1 MFAIKDNRKE
11 KLFKP
16 WRVVFAF
23 IATVICCGIL
33 GLVSLYLATSTY
45 SVEMFVSYLKN
56 PYILLL
62 NMAPPLILS
71 VLFFLLFNRA
81 VWSFLA
87 TTLLVAVPT
96 VIHYYKLALRG
107 DALIFAD
114 MSLALESA
122 KMLESYDLFMDMR
135 LWTGLGIFAFCTLF
149 LALFAKGR
157 FKRKAPRLTS
167 AVCILLASLLLVPA
181 YTSDDIY
188 NTKTEN
194 VSLIN
199 RWSDNQQYISK
210 GFVYPFLHS
219 VKSSFSPAPEG
230 YNEEEAKE
238 ILSSYTDEI
247 IPADKQINIVCVMLE
262 AYTDLSRF
270 ESLRFTEDVFAKYH
284 ELEKI
289 GYSGRLITDIFAG
302 DTKVSEREF
311 LTGYPYARLDDFV
324 SKSNSYVWYLRSN
337 GYETT
342 GSHPSYA
349 WFYNRQNINKNL
361 GFESYLFSEN
371 YYKEIT
377 EVDITYDM
385 KFFPLLRDL
394 YLERDRSRPY
404 FSFSIN
410 YQGHGP
416 YETNTENYPYPYLE
430 NPGVSLTDERMINN
444 YLNSIKGTTEHL
456 YTFANDMLATEE
468 PLVLVFFGD
477 HLPSMDIGGR
487 VLSAYGVNLDTST
500 NEGFE
505 NYYGTQY
512 LIIANDAAKKISGN
526 SFVGKGETISVAF
539 LMNKVF
545 ELCGYKG
552 SAYMQFTSDIASRT
566 PVIHRYDDMSE
577 GDRRLFDC
585 VSYYYRKNF
594 SYN

>member
-1 MFAIKDNRKE
+1 MFATREDPKAKFH
-11 KLFKP
+11 KA
-16 WRVVFAF
+16 WRIVFAF
-23 IATVICCGIL
+23 VFTVLFSAAIGF
-33 GLVSLYLATSTY
+33 VSLYLATSNF
-45 SVEMFVSYLKN
+45 SIEMFVSYLKN

-62 NMAPPLILS
+62 NMAPPVILS
-71 VLFFLLFNRA
+71 ALFFLLTNRA
-81 VWSFLA
+81 IWSFLL
-87 TTLLVAVPT
+87 TTAFIAAPT

-122 KMLESYDLFMDMR
+122 KMLETYSLFMDAR

-149 LALFAKGR
+149 LAIFARGR
-157 FKRKAPRLTS
+157 FKRKAPRLIA
-167 AVCILLASLLLVPA
+167 AVCILLASVLLVPFYA
-181 YTSDDIY
+181 SDDIY
-188 NTKTEN
+188 NVKTEN

-219 VKSSFSPAPEG
+219 VKSSFAPAPDG
-230 YNEEEAKE
+230 YSEDEAKE
-238 ILSSYTDEI
+238 ILSAYTDEV
-247 IPADKQINIVCVMLE
+247 IPKDKQINIVCVMLE
-262 AYTDLSRF
+262 AYSDLSRF
-270 ESLRFTEDVFAKYH
+270 EELRFTEDVFAKYH
-284 ELEKI
+284 ELEQM
-289 GYSGRLITDIFAG
+289 GYSGRLIADVFAG

-324 SKSNSYVWYLRSN
+324 SKSNSYVWYLLKN

-342 GSHPSYA
+342 GSHPSYG

-377 EVDITYDM
+377 KVDITYDM
-385 KFFPLLRDL
+385 KFFPLLRDV

-416 YETNTENYPYPYLE
+416 YETTVENYTSPFLE
-430 NPGVSLTDERMINN
+430 NPGVSLSDERMLNN
-444 YLNSIKGTTEHL
+444 YLNSIKGTTNHL
-456 YTFANDMLATEE
+456 YTFANDMLATSE

-477 HLPSMDIGGR
+477 HMPSMDTGGR
-487 VLSAYGVNLDTST
+487 VLSAYGVNLDTAT
-500 NEGFE
+500 KEGFE

-512 LIIANDAAKKISGN
+512 LILANDAAKEVSGN
-526 SFVGKGETISVAF
+526 PFSGKGETLSISF

-577 GDRRLFDC
+577 GDRHLFDC
-585 VSYYYRKNF
+585 VSYYYRRNF
-594 SYN
+594 CYN